1 MASGDYH
8 RFVFDTANRRL
19 VGDFD
24 AMYRAEESE
33 GFDSWHER
41 DLRPLRKRL
50 SLTVLEGYQWGRILD
65 MGCGKGMLTHLLKK
79 ANNRV
84 VGVDSSETAISMAR
98 ASFPDIDFRCLAM
111 EQVSTIGELFDLA
124 VVMGSFAY
132 VESWP
137 AVLQQLPD
145 VAEWVYIAEYIP
157 PDPIGF
163 VKSIDQLVE
172 EVGRNYTI
180 QTRLIL
186 DDEHCLLLA
195 RRH

>member
-1 MASGDYH
+1 MPSGDYH

-24 AMYRAEESE
+24 AMYRAEDSE

-50 SLTVLEGYQWGRILD
+50 SLAVLDGYQWGRILD
-65 MGCGKGMLTHLLKK
+65 VGCGKGTLTHLLKK

-84 VGVDSSETAISMAR
+84 VGVDSSETAIQKAR
-98 ASFPDIDFRCLAM
+98 ASFPDIDFRCLPM
-111 EQVSTIGELFDLA
+111 EEIGSIGESFDLA

-132 VESWP
+132 VERWP
-137 AVLQQLPD
+137 TVLQLLHDLAP
-145 VAEWVYIAEYIP
+145 WLYIAEYVP

-163 VKSIDQLVE
+163 VKSIDELVG
-172 EVGRNYTI
+172 EVSKLYSI
-180 QTRLIL
+180 QTRLVL
-186 DDEHCLLLA
+186 DDEHCMLLA
-195 RRH
+195 RGV

>member
-1 MASGDYH
+1 MTSGDYH
-8 RFVFDTANRRL
+8 RFVFDTERRRL

-24 AMYRAEESE
+24 AMYRAEDSE

-50 SLTVLEGYQWGRILD
+50 SLAVLDGYQWGRILD
-65 MGCGKGMLTHLLKK
+65 VGCGKGTLTHLLKK

-84 VGVDSSETAISMAR
+84 VGVDSSETAIRKAR

-111 EQVSTIGELFDLA
+111 EEIGTIGESFDLA

-132 VESWP
+132 VERWP
-137 AVLQQLPD
+137 IVLEQLRETAD
-145 VAEWVYIAEYIP
+145 WLYIAEYIP
-157 PDPIGF
+157 RDPIGF

-172 EVGRNYTI
+172 EVSRHYVI
-180 QTRLIL
+180 QTRVIL
-186 DDEHCLLLA
+186 DEEHCLLLA
-195 RRH
+195 RK